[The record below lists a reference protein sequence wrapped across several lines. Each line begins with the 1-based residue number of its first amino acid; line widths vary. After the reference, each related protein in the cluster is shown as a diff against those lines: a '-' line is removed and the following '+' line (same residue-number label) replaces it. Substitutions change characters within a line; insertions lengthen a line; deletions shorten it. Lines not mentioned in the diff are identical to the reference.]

1 MKYGIQVI
9 NGFITHVMSVET
21 LPLNTIEITE
31 VDYYKLRQGL
41 NQYVYVNNKIT
52 PIADIKTW
60 YIDSNGTKYPTPV
73 ANTQKINCSFDTQL
87 IKTGSVWKQ
96 ISSLIKSKDDYKQI
110 LKSKYQEALHKPFKT
125 SLGYI
130 IDMPDNI
137 VQTLQ
142 ELIAYLESHSELQTV
157 RYICANNSVV
167 SLDLIQLRQI
177 LKEVTFYRQTL
188 FQQYQDA
195 KKRIE
200 STQTITQIKQ
210 IVDSVS
216 F

>member
-41 NQYVYVNNKIT
+41 NQYVYVNNKVT
-52 PIADIKTW
+52 PITDIKTW
-60 YIDSNGTKYPTPV
+60 YVDSDGTKYPTPV
-73 ANTQKINCSFDTQL
+73 ANTQKINCSFDTEL
-87 IKTGSVWKQ
+87 IKVGSVWKQ
-96 ISSLIKSKDDYKQI
+96 ISSLIKSKDEYKQI
-110 LKSKYQEALHKPFKT
+110 LKSKYQEALHKPFT
-125 SLGYI
+125 TTLGYI
-130 IDMPDNI
+130 IDMSDNI

-142 ELIAYLESHSELQTV
+142 ELIIHLENHSESQTV
-157 RYICANNSVV
+157 RYVCADNSFIT
-167 SLDLIQLRQI
+167 LDLGQLKQI
-177 LKEVTFYRQTL
+177 LNEVTFYRQSL

-200 STQTITQIKQ
+200 SAQTISQSKQ
-210 IVDSVS
+210 IVDNVS

>member
-1 MKYGIQVI
+1 MYGIQVT
-9 NGFITHVMSVET
+9 NGFITHIMSTES
-21 LPLNTIEITE
+21 LPPNTIEITE
-31 VDYYKLRQGL
+31 ADYYKLRQGL

-52 PIADIKTW
+52 SITDIKTW
-60 YIDSNGTKYPTPV
+60 YVDSNGTKYPTPV

-96 ISSLIKSKDDYKQI
+96 ISSLIKSKDEYKQL
-110 LKSKYQEALHKPFKT
+110 LKSKYQEALHKPLKT
-125 SLGYI
+125 TLGYI

-167 SLDLIQLRQI
+167 TLDLIQLRQI
-177 LKEVTFYRQTL
+177 LKEATFYRQTL